1 MKLHYVFPAAAVAA
15 VWAAVAV
22 SQAPPARGPAAT
34 PLPVTPLPWA
44 YPVSP
49 PAPPAPPSTDPT
61 LKHVPNSTKAF
72 TQAQVTDG
80 FNPPDWHPD
89 GHPAMPEIV
98 GHGRRPDIRACGY
111 CHLPNGQGRPENSSL
126 AGLSVAYIVAQVA
139 DMRDG
144 LRKSS
149 EPNMGPPAAMVNLA
163 KASND
168 EEVKIAAEY
177 FSKLKY
183 KPWIKVIEAKMV
195 PKTRAVTG
203 MLVPIED
210 AASNSSAM
218 EPIGVRVIE
227 TAQNLGP
234 TEARDDAS
242 PFVAYVPVG
251 SIKKGE
257 ALVTSGGSGK
267 TLRCSICHGQ
277 DLKGLG
283 NVPFLAGRSPSYLVR
298 QLYDIKNGSRKGSWS
313 PLMKVAVANLTSED
327 MVDIAAYVSSR
338 MP

>member
-1 MKLHYVFPAAAVAA
+1 MKLRYAFLAAAAA
-15 VWAAVAV
+15 AMWAAMAFP
-22 SQAPPARGPAAT
+22 QAPPAPA
-34 PLPVTPLPWA
+34 PSPVTPLPWA
-44 YPVSP
+44 YPINP

-80 FNPPDWHPD
+80 FNPPDWHPG

-98 GHGRRPDIRACGY
+98 GHGRRPDVRACGY
-111 CHLPNGQGRPENSSL
+111 CHLPNGQGRPENSSI
-126 AGLSVAYIVAQVA
+126 AGLSAAYIVAQVA
-139 DMRDG
+139 DMRNG

-149 EPNMGPPAAMVNLA
+149 EPSMGPPAAMLNLA

-168 EEVKIAAEY
+168 DEVKIAAEY

-183 KPWIKVIEAKMV
+183 KPWIKVVEAKMV
-195 PKTRAVTG
+195 PKTKAVTG
-203 MLVPIED
+203 MLVPIEGGG
-210 AASNSSAM
+210 M
-218 EPIGVRVIE
+218 EPIGERIIE
-227 TAQNLGP
+227 TAQSLEP

-251 SIKKGE
+251 SLKKGE
-257 ALVTSGGSGK
+257 VLVTTGGSNK

-298 QLYDIKNGSRKGSWS
+298 QLYDIQKGSRQGPWS
-313 PLMKVAVANLTSED
+313 PLMKEAVANLTLED
-327 MVDIAAYVSSR
+327 MVNIAAYVSSR

>member
-1 MKLHYVFPAAAVAA
+1 MKLRSQLLAGTAAAMCAA
-15 VWAAVAV
+15 IAF
-22 SQAPPARGPAAT
+22 SQAPPAKGPAPA
-34 PLPVTPLPWA
+34 PVPATPLPWA
-44 YPVSP
+44 YPTSA
-49 PAPPAPPSTDPT
+49 PAPAAPPSTDPT

-80 FNPPDWHPD
+80 FNPPDWHPE
-89 GHPAMPEIV
+89 GHPVMPQIL
-98 GHGRRPDIRACGY
+98 GHGRSPDIRACGY

-126 AGLSVAYIVAQVA
+126 AGLPAAYIVAQVA
-139 DMRDG
+139 DMRNN
-144 LRKSS
+144 LRASS
-149 EPNMGPPAAMVNLA
+149 EPNMGPPANMLKLA
-163 KASND
+163 QASND
-168 EEVKIAAEY
+168 DEVKIAAEY

-183 KPWIKVIEAKMV
+183 KPWIKVVESKTA
-195 PKTRAVTG
+195 PKTKAVTG
-203 MLVPIED
+203 MLVPL
-210 AASNSSAM
+210 
-218 EPIGVRVIE
+218 EPENAKNVEPLGMRIVE
-227 TAQNLGP
+227 TPEHLEP

-251 SIKKGE
+251 SIKRGE
-257 ALVTSGGSGK
+257 ALVTTGGSGK

-298 QLYDIKNGSRKGSWS
+298 QIYDIQKGSRHGGYS
-313 PLMKVAVANLTSED
+313 PLMKEAVAKLTLED

>member
-1 MKLHYVFPAAAVAA
+1 MRLRYVFLAAVAA
-15 VWAAVAV
+15 ALLAAVAFP
-22 SQAPPARGPAAT
+22 QAPPAPGPAAT
-34 PLPVTPLPWA
+34 PPPVTPLPWA
-44 YPVSP
+44 YPINP

-111 CHLPNGQGRPENSSL
+111 CHLPNGQGRPENSSI
-126 AGLSVAYIVAQVA
+126 AGLSAAYIVAQVA
-139 DMRDG
+139 DMRNG
-144 LRKSS
+144 VRKSS
-149 EPNMGPPAAMVNLA
+149 EPSMGPPAAMLNLA

-168 EEVKIAAEY
+168 DEVKIAAEY

-183 KPWIKVIEAKMV
+183 KPWIKVVEAKMV
-195 PKTRAVTG
+195 PKTKAVTG
-203 MLVPIED
+203 MLVVIEGGG
-210 AASNSSAM
+210 M
-218 EPIGVRVIE
+218 EPIGERIIE
-227 TAQNLGP
+227 TAQSLEP
-234 TEARDDAS
+234 TEVRDDGS

-251 SIKKGE
+251 SLKKGE
-257 ALVTSGGSGK
+257 ALVTTGGSGK

-298 QLYDIKNGSRKGSWS
+298 QLYDIKNGSREGPWS
-313 PLMKVAVANLTSED
+313 PLMKEAVSKLTLED
-327 MVDIAAYVSSR
+327 MVNIAAYVSSR